1 MTDPKTLL
9 IAVLIGV
16 IPALIWLWFWLRE
29 DKENPEPKGLILLTF
44 ILGMISVILVLPLE
58 KVASIYITGGKISL
72 VLALS
77 FMEEVIKY
85 LAAAVLALKSK
96 FNDEPIDPAIYMI
109 TAALGF
115 AAFENILFLIQP
127 ISLQETTVSLLTGNL
142 RFLGATL
149 LHATSS
155 AFVGVALGLA
165 FFKKAAVK
173 GLYLLGGLIFAIA
186 LHTAFNFYII
196 RDGGENFLRIFAFLW
211 VVTIIII
218 LILEKLRR
226 MGASTA
232 FKQIQGQV

>member
-1 MTDPKTLL
+1 MAGSIGSSLNLL
-9 IAVLIGV
+9 
-16 IPALIWLWFWLRE
+16 LRA
-29 DKENPEPKGLILLTF
+29 K
-44 ILGMISVILVLPLE
+44 
-58 KVASIYITGGKISL
+58 
-72 VLALS
+72 
-77 FMEEVIKY
+77 
-85 LAAAVLALKSK
+85 
-96 FNDEPIDPAIYMI
+96 
-109 TAALGF
+109 
-115 AAFENILFLIQP
+115 
-127 ISLQETTVSLLTGNL
+127 TTVSLLTGNL

>member
-173 GLYLLGGLIFAIA
+173 GLYLLGGLILAIA

>member
-1 MTDPKTLL
+1 LL
-9 IAVLIGV
+9 
-16 IPALIWLWFWLRE
+16 LRA
-29 DKENPEPKGLILLTF
+29 K
-44 ILGMISVILVLPLE
+44 
-58 KVASIYITGGKISL
+58 
-72 VLALS
+72 
-77 FMEEVIKY
+77 
-85 LAAAVLALKSK
+85 
-96 FNDEPIDPAIYMI
+96 
-109 TAALGF
+109 
-115 AAFENILFLIQP
+115 
-127 ISLQETTVSLLTGNL
+127 TTVSLLTGNL